1 MEIGWKLHFQTL
13 FLKQLFVWSLDI
25 YLVKQCINVFLF
37 PSGYS
42 LNLYLVLKRS

>member
-25 YLVKQCINVFLF
+25 YLVKQCISVPFRLF
-37 PSGYS
+37 FKS
-42 LNLYLVLKRS
+42 LFGLKKVLKS